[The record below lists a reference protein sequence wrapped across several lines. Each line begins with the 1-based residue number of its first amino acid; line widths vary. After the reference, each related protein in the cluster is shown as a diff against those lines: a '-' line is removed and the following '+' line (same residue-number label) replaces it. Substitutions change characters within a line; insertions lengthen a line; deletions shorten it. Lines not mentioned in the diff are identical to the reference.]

1 MLTLPPSV
9 KVFVATTRV
18 DLRRGHD
25 GLVSLVR
32 DQWKLSPFDG
42 HLFVFFGKRSDR
54 VKVLFWD
61 NNGFVIHYK
70 RLSQGRFVL
79 PSFDTKETQL
89 EMDFRTLAMI
99 LDGIDIR
106 GLKRMARWTPK
117 GTKPAQA
124 PAA

>member
-1 MLTLPPSV
+1 M
-9 KVFVATTRV
+9 FVATTRV